1 MPSTRGGTGGGKEAP
16 VVSLARF
23 ELYHN
28 YDGVRKWE
36 KNKKWELV
44 GVGGLRGE
52 AEWILFF
59 WEILWGTGGEI
70 GEVGV
75 GCGHDGNEPSK
86 PKLGRGGGVRR
97 NGTGVR

>member
-1 MPSTRGGTGGGKEAP
+1 MFLPRGSSCT
-16 VVSLARF
+16 
-23 ELYHN
+23 YN

-52 AEWILFF
+52 AGWILFF
-59 WEILWGTGGEI
+59 WEILWGMGGEI

-86 PKLGRGGGVRR
+86 PKLGRGGGVR
-97 NGTGVR
+97 